1 MAISGQ
7 CKSCGKQTTI
17 YCTHPIK
24 ITRTGEIRP
33 IGTKF
38 CITCLSGSKTAI
50 AEEGEQAWFYVWAL
64 GWGIHLVGRYPS
76 HRMAEVIANKAVTK
90 LGGEN
95 TTAWVTT
102 EDNCRAENIY
112 DVSRARH

>member
-7 CKSCGKQTTI
+7 CKSCGNQTVTV
-17 YCTHPIK
+17 CTQPIK

-33 IGTKF
+33 VGTNF

-50 AEEGEQAWFYVWAL
+50 AEAGEQAWFYVW
-64 GWGIHLVGRYPS
+64 GVGFGVYLVGRYPS
-76 HRMAEVIANKAVTK
+76 HRMAEAIANKTVTER
-90 LGGEN
+90 GN
-95 TTAWVTT
+95 NDSSAWVTT
-102 EDNCRAENIY
+102 VDNCRAEPIY